1 MDQSHVLHNFSAK
14 KSTNNT
20 VYARLVSAIWTN
32 HTSHP
37 VWRQNNWQI
46 TLIIPAK
53 CQVYGPI
60 TGLTQFGGKT
70 IDQLHWLY
78 QLNGRYI
85 DQSQGL
91 PSLAAKLSTNGPWLY
106 QLRTNHRSY
115 PVWQQ
120 GSPARAVFRLCP
132 AGSWWSGCIG
142 LAPLLPHTPL
152 YTEDKILPSDL
163 PTVLPVLWIRIRIGS
178 VFRSF
183 EDPDLYSGRSFVDSD
198 PHQ

>member
-1 MDQSHVLHNFSAK
+1 MAEL
-14 KSTNNT
+14 
-20 VYARLVSAIWTN
+20 WTN
-32 HTSHP
+32 HTSYTTFRP
-37 VWRQNNWQI
+37 RNRPT
-46 TLIIPAK
+46 TLFMPGW
-53 CQVYGPI
+53 CQQFGPI
-60 TGLTQFGGKT
+60 TRLTQFGGKT
-70 IDQLHWLY
+70 IDKLHWLY
-78 QLNGRYI
+78 QLSVRYL

-120 GSPARAVFRLCP
+120 GSLARAVFRLCP